1 VTDRELL
8 EQRLDLFQHDGW
20 RELVSEFSE
29 LAQSL
34 EKIYDIENIETLQ
47 LRKGQVTFLNMFVN
61 MEESTKLTLEQLDE

>member
-1 VTDRELL
+1 MTDRELL